1 MKGNPGHGNGIATRL
16 AARGESDVQQLGS
29 LLGVL
34 VEQLVEVAHAVEH
47 QLIRMLALELPVLLH
62 HRGVFGQVLNVF
74 GHRFSGLRRW
84 GRPGWIETVW
94 AMEGNVHQPPV
105 DHPPWAAGGAAGCL
119 WWAKVNTGYRQPAAD
134 AVSLGQKWRP

>member
-1 MKGNPGHGNGIATRL
+1 MKGNPGHGNSIATRL
-16 AARGESDVQQLGS
+16 AARGEGDVQQLGS

-84 GRPGWIETVW
+84 GRPGWIEAVR
-94 AMEGNVHQPPV
+94 AMEGNVHQLPV
-105 DHPPWAAGGAAGCL
+105 DHPRWAAGGAAGCL
-119 WWAKVNTGYRQPAAD
+119 MVGE
-134 AVSLGQKWRP
+134 G